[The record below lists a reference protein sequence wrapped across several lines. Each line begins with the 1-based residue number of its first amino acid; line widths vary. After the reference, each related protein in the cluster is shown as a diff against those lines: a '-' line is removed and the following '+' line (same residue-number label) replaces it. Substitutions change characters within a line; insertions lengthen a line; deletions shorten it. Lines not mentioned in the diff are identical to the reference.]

1 MLRQLSKNPQE
12 ENVTQ
17 IEELQQSIL
26 AQFLA
31 LEGQQASSGISSGQ
45 TTLMDEDDITCF
57 DDLDDTESDAH
68 TAQTGG
74 EEPTLAPANTDR
86 HQIRIPMMPSTS
98 EQPAPREK
106 VAELMLRKRQ
116 ASKLLKSLRDAI
128 ADKSFQYSH
137 VIRVAPRK
145 RVSNRARKTIIIL
158 NNSISFYCRA
168 YNKCRSAMIRLDAEE
183 RTLARFRVLTRDD
196 VKSSTAL
203 LNPNIPGST
212 QHRLSWIWQIG
223 LDGQNQNPQ
232 ALQECT
238 FIPIVVFSF

>member
-1 MLRQLSKNPQE
+1 MLRQLSKDPQE
-12 ENVTQ
+12 ENVKQ
-17 IEELQQSIL
+17 IEALHQSIL

-45 TTLMDEDDITCF
+45 TTVMDEDDITFF
-57 DDLDDTESDAH
+57 DDLDDTESE
-68 TAQTGG
+68 TQTG
-74 EEPTLAPANTDR
+74 EEPALAPANMGR
-86 HQIRIPMMPSTS
+86 HQIRVPMMPSTS

-106 VAELMLRKRQ
+106 VAELTLRKRQ

-145 RVSNRARKTIIIL
+145 RVSNRARKMIIIL
-158 NNSISFYCRA
+158 NNSISFYCQA
-168 YNKCRSAMIRLDAEE
+168 YNKCRSAMIRLDADE
-183 RTLARFRVLTRDD
+183 RTLSKFKVLTRDD

-223 LDGQNQNPQ
+223 LDGKNQNPQ

-238 FIPIVVFSF
+238 FIPIVALSF